1 MKLKELKKNNTKRFL
16 ISTRTNIKNIYCI
29 KCKKSRKNK
38 SPNISYFHQL
48 FQLLTVR
55 VKVTMKYNIE
65 RRRITLDISYS

>member
-38 SPNISYFHQL
+38 SPNISYFH
-48 FQLLTVR
+48 
-55 VKVTMKYNIE
+55 
-65 RRRITLDISYS
+65 